1 MTTYEAVTIPPTG
14 KHTSTIIFFHGLGE
28 SGSIWA
34 ELLTNLR
41 KPNTKIICPS
51 APKIPLT
58 LNKGFAIPAWFDL
71 STLNEDA
78 PENESDIL
86 RAVDNVHAI
95 LDEELAK
102 TRLPPKKLLLGGFSQ
117 GGALALY
124 AALTYHRPLAG
135 VLILSCWIPLHKTFP
150 DAATN
155 NTNIPIFQCH
165 GTEDPVIPYVWGT
178 RTSEILKEFATKSQ
192 FTSYE
197 GLLHRTNE
205 KELADIKS
213 FIHKTVT

>member
-1 MTTYEAVTIPPTG
+1 MSSYETIATAAATG

-28 SGSIWA
+28 SGNVWMEKLS
-34 ELLTNLR
+34 TLR

-51 APKIPLT
+51 ASKIPLT
-58 LNKGFAIPAWFDL
+58 LNKGFMMPSWFDV
-71 STLNEDA
+71 STLKEDA

-86 RAVDNVHAI
+86 RAVDKVHAL
-95 LDEELAK
+95 LDEELTR

-135 VLILSCWIPLHKTFP
+135 ILILSCWIPLHKSFP

-155 NTNIPIFQCH
+155 NTKIPILQCH
-165 GTEDPVIPYVWGT
+165 GTDDPVIPYAWGR
-178 RTSEILKEFATKSQ
+178 RTSEILSEFTTKSQ

-197 GLLHRTNE
+197 GLLHGTNE
-205 KELADIKS
+205 KKD
-213 FIHKTVT
+213 T